1 MKRLARRCYVYVKPE
16 KIRWLA
22 PGILQVN
29 TNGTVWIKIETM
41 QIRNMILQQLD
52 KVESIFKSLGI
63 EIITSQQ
70 METVT
75 DTDNVSIGHGLWTLN
90 QGLRTPFL
98 QVVSAEK
105 YI

>member
-22 PGILQVN
+22 PRILQVN

-75 DTDNVSIGHGLWTLN
+75 DTDNVSIGHGL
-90 QGLRTPFL
+90 
-98 QVVSAEK
+98 
-105 YI
+105 